1 MGSHATTVS
10 HPIYPS
16 SIIASYGLLPCEERG
31 DGGGGHGVASA
42 GIRFFS
48 STIEIVPSAHL
59 TWTPP
64 GRQMKSI
71 RTFSQAAKV
80 TPWMW

>member
-1 MGSHATTVS
+1 KSGSRHKDR
-10 HPIYPS
+10 
-16 SIIASYGLLPCEERG
+16 IIFYSNDLFQISLQVG

-59 TWTPP
+59 TRTPP

-71 RTFSQAAKV
+71 FTFSQAAKV